1 MNNVRLICD
10 KVMDVIFESSCEDEI
25 PLLHRL
31 RFAIHVFFCAHCS
44 EEQRRLRLLKEIQDS
59 DFFPSAPSFEE
70 KVMERL
76 AEEMQQDEAAADLVS
91 DFPGG
96 FSFRSWVIMGLVI
109 LVSLTVSFFGIDF
122 FQTTFSR
129 DSSFLIPLGITV
141 GAMLTGY
148 GIVFIA
154 SHLKELSEHFKIH

>member
-1 MNNVRLICD
+1 MINVRLNCNRVLD
-10 KVMDVIFESSCEDEI
+10 EVFESSGEEEV

-31 RFAIHVFFCAHCS
+31 RLAVHIFFCVQCS
-44 EEQRRLRLLKEIQDS
+44 EEVRKLELLKEIQSS
-59 DFFPSAPSFEE
+59 DFFPPTPSFEE
-70 KVMERL
+70 KVMKRL
-76 AEEMQQDEAAADLVS
+76 AEEIQQDEKAMDLVS

-96 FSFRSWVIMGLVI
+96 FSFRSWVIIGLVI

-122 FQTTFSR
+122 FQATFGR

-141 GAMLTGY
+141 GTMLTGY